1 LLRYPDFLNKCPVS
15 AIALEGKM
23 PKFQTIQIW
32 QQAEL
37 LMQPAFIRLIANLGK
52 QLEDSDW
59 RGDYKDVQ
67 VWAEGTSEDTKA
79 IVMQLRSQLEGATDE
94 QTEAIKQQLSQLP
107 APFPGYWLYLSQGD
121 YQITV
126 DLWDLC
132 YQICFQNYDLIHG
145 TSHAADEPVGESVAI
160 DVSLFDRAGEVDW
173 HRLDDKTCQ
182 LVRQVFA
189 ALPP

>member
-1 LLRYPDFLNKCPVS
+1 MLRYPELLEKCPVI

-23 PKFQTIQIW
+23 PKFQTMQIW

-67 VWAEGTSEDTKA
+67 VWAEGTSESTKA
-79 IVMQLRSQLEGATDE
+79 LVMQLRSQLEGATE
-94 QTEAIKQQLSQLP
+94 VQTEAIEQQLSQLP
-107 APFPGYWLYLSQGD
+107 TPFPGYWLYLSRGD
-121 YQITV
+121 HQITV

-132 YQICFQNYDLIHG
+132 YQICFQNYDSIHG
-145 TSHAADEPVGESVAI
+145 TSHAEDEPIGESVAI
-160 DVSLFDRAGEVDW
+160 EVSLFDETGEVDW
-173 HRLDDKTCQ
+173 HRLDDKACQ
-182 LVRQVFA
+182 IVKQVFA
-189 ALPP
+189 GLPT

>member
-1 LLRYPDFLNKCPVS
+1 
-15 AIALEGKM
+15 M
-23 PKFQTIQIW
+23 PKFQTMQIW

-59 RGDYKDVQ
+59 RGDYQDVQ
-67 VWAEGTSEDTKA
+67 VWAEGVSEETKA
-79 IVMQLRSQLEGATDE
+79 RVMQLRSQLDGATE
-94 QTEAIKQQLSQLP
+94 NQTEAIEQQLAQFP

-121 YQITV
+121 HQVTV

-132 YQICFQNYDLIHG
+132 YQICFQNYDSIHG
-145 TSHAADEPVGESVAI
+145 TSHAADEPIGDSVAI
-160 DVSLFDRAGEVDW
+160 DVSLFDPAGEVDW

-182 LVRQVFA
+182 IVKQVFA
-189 ALPP
+189 ALPHSHTSL